1 MKKVGKMTTETAP
14 TQPGT
19 SDLFCAIA
27 KAQLKIS
34 AVTKEGKNPHFKSNY
49 VTLDSILNGPVKVFS
64 EHGIAIIQMPSIV
77 DGKINIRTV
86 LAHAGGANI
95 QSDLSMVCDV
105 SNPHKVGSTITY
117 LRRFSLASILG
128 IAGENDDDGNAA
140 AGVQS
145 KPTATTNQRPVTTA
159 RVVPGNKPKFNLDL

>member
-1 MKKVGKMTTETAP
+1 MTTETTP
-14 TQPGT
+14 IPSGT

-34 AVTKEGKNPHFKSNY
+34 AVTKEGKNPHFRSNY

-128 IAGENDDDGNAA
+128 IAGEDDDGNSA
-140 AGVQS
+140 AGVPS
-145 KPTATTNQRPVTTA
+145 KPTATTNRRPVTTA